1 MNRKRITASRLKKG
15 LSAVLMIFG
24 FSSVF
29 AQQTVTLKQAIE
41 YALQNKT
48 DALKAKLEV
57 TNADY
62 KIAEAK
68 AGALPKINGTA
79 NLTYNPILQQSAL
92 DVGKA
97 FGGPSKIEMVAFGQ
111 PWIAGA
117 GVQLQQAVFNQ
128 QVFIGLKA
136 AKSTKEFYQLNA
148 ELTDEQIIERVSN
161 AYFQV
166 FTVEQNQQTLESS
179 YASTEKVRNIIKSLF
194 DNGLAKKIDLDRTNV
209 NLTNIETNIKQTKNG
224 VAQAKNALKFY
235 MGMPIEKDIQ
245 LVKEDMEITPHLL
258 ENTMSS
264 DNRTEVKV
272 LLKNK
277 ELLEYNKKATEA
289 AYYPTV
295 NLTANYNW
303 QGLGPKFPLTN
314 GTSNGVY
321 WSDYSAIGLGINVP
335 IFNGFATKSKIQ
347 QAQIDLDKLN
357 LDIQETKLS
366 LDLAYQNAKSQIE
379 NSLNTLEYQK
389 ANVAL
394 AEDVLAN
401 TKSNYQYGLATL
413 TDLLDAE
420 NSLVQAKNNYT
431 NAILDYKI
439 AEVQYYKSKGE
450 LKTYLK

>member
-1 MNRKRITASRLKKG
+1 MNRKRITESKLKKG

-79 NLTYNPILQQSAL
+79 NLTYNPIIQEIVLAGQTF
-92 DVGKA
+92 K
-97 FGGPSKIEMVAFGQ
+97 MGQ
-111 PWIAGA
+111 PWVAIA

-303 QGLGPKFPLTN
+303 QGLGEKFPLTN
-314 GTSNGVY
+314 GSSRGVM
-321 WSDYSAIGLGINVP
+321 WSDFSAIGLGINVP
-335 IFNGFATKSKIQ
+335 IFNGFATKSKVQ

>member
-79 NLTYNPILQQSAL
+79 NLTYNPIIQEIVLAGQTF
-92 DVGKA
+92 K
-97 FGGPSKIEMVAFGQ
+97 MGQ
-111 PWIAGA
+111 PWVAIA

-303 QGLGPKFPLTN
+303 QGIGEKFPLVN
-314 GTSNGVY
+314 GSSRGVR

-335 IFNGFATKSKIQ
+335 IFNGFATKSKVQ

>member
-79 NLTYNPILQQSAL
+79 NLTYNPIIQEIVLAGQTF
-92 DVGKA
+92 K
-97 FGGPSKIEMVAFGQ
+97 MGQ
-111 PWIAGA
+111 PWVAIA

-303 QGLGPKFPLTN
+303 QGIGPKFPLTN

-321 WSDYSAIGLGINVP
+321 WFDYSAIGLGINVP

>member
-48 DALKAKLEV
+48 DALKAKLDIS
-57 TNADY
+57 NADA
-62 KIAEAK
+62 KIIEAK
-68 AGALPKINGTA
+68 AGALPKVNGTA
-79 NLTYNPILQQSAL
+79 NLTYNPIIQEVSL
-92 DVGKA
+92 DGRTIK
-97 FGGPSKIEMVAFGQ
+97 MGQ
-111 PWIAGA
+111 PWVAVA
-117 GVQLQQAVFNQ
+117 GVQVTQALFNQ

-303 QGLGPKFPLTN
+303 QGMGPKFPLTN

-335 IFNGFATKSKIQ
+335 IFNGFATKSKVQ